1 MGCIDVGLF
10 VGNNNEYSVTQLSCI
25 NFFEL
30 PDRNGVGC
38 IDVCLQMEQQY
49 QGIKRGFL
57 YFMHY
62 SGGLVILL
70 RVYGMHR
77 HPTQVTDPLRPL

>member
-38 IDVCLQMEQQY
+38 IDVCLFADGAAISRY
-49 QGIKRGFL
+49 QARFSLL
-57 YFMHY
+57 YA
-62 SGGLVILL
+62 L
-70 RVYGMHR
+70 
-77 HPTQVTDPLRPL
+77 